1 VVKPFARGVIS
12 TLAGLLATSLL
23 LACASSST
31 SQRLQA
37 RLAPATHVG
46 PLECGACK
54 PEWERAQ
61 LWLVRHSHERTQLAS
76 ELVIRTSSP
85 GRFDS
90 HYGFTVTREPV
101 PGSTGGYRVALAM
114 SCGSVLQACDPAPA
128 DVRRAFFH
136 YLATGRDV
144 LEGAGSLGALR

>member
-1 VVKPFARGVIS
+1 MVPLARR
-12 TLAGLLATSLL
+12 TAAAFTALLTAGLLV
-23 LACASSST
+23 ACASSS
-31 SQRLQA
+31 SGQRLQA

-76 ELVIRTSSP
+76 ELVIRTTSP
-85 GRFDS
+85 GRFDT

-101 PGSTGGYRVALAM
+101 PGSTGGYRIALAM
-114 SCGSVLQACDPAPA
+114 SCGSLLQACDPAPA

>member
-1 VVKPFARGVIS
+1 MPFAREVFAVAAGLAAAS
-12 TLAGLLATSLL
+12 LLAG
-23 LACASSST
+23 CASSGS

-37 RLAPATHVG
+37 RLAPASHVG

-85 GRFDS
+85 GRFDT

-114 SCGSVLQACDPAPA
+114 SCGSLLQACEPNPT

-136 YLATGRDV
+136 YLATGRDL
-144 LEGAGSLGALR
+144 LEGAGPLGGLR